1 MSHPP
6 LSLDDEADYTA
17 PRWLLMAPDPQSC
30 SVGLGLDWIGV
41 MGIVEERIGDFVFFV
56 LLGQPIKMQIHFYS

>member
-17 PRWLLMAPDPQSC
+17 PGWFLMPPDPQSC

-41 MGIVEERIGDFVFFV
+41 MGIVEERIEDFCFWYYQGN
-56 LLGQPIKMQIHFYS
+56 LLNAN